1 MGWHRHHAIVVTSF
15 NQDSIEWAHEKA
27 CEIFCANE
35 PEEYDPR
42 GGRVTPV
49 TEITDK
55 VVNGYRSFMVAPDG
69 SKEGWSESDRA
80 DDARESFIDWL
91 EETRYDDG
99 SSLLCWVEVEFS
111 NEFED
116 YGAKIIS
123 SNEIPAGFEE

>member
-1 MGWHRHHAIVVTSF
+1 MGWHRHHAIVVTSC
-15 NQDSIEWAHEKA
+15 NQDSIEWAHDKA
-27 CEIFCANE
+27 SEIFHANE
-35 PEEYDPR
+35 PEKYGPSD
-42 GGRVTPV
+42 GRVTPV

-80 DDARESFIDWL
+80 DEARESFIDWL
-91 EETRYDDG
+91 EEMRYDDG

-111 NEFED
+111 NEYED